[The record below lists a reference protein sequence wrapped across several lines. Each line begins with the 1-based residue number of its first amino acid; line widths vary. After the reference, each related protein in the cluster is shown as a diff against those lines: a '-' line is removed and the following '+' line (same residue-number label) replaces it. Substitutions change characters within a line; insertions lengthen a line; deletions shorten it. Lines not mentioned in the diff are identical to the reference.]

1 MSIIRKI
8 TAVVERED
16 NGYTS
21 LCPEFDIASQGDTV
35 ESARKNL
42 QEAIELFL
50 ECADSSEISRR
61 LKEEVYITEMEIA
74 IG

>member
-1 MSIIRKI
+1 MSIMHKI
-8 TAVVERED
+8 TAIVERED

-21 LCPEFDIASQGDTV
+21 LCPEFDIASQGDTI

-42 QEAIELFL
+42 QEAMELFL
-50 ECADSSEISRR
+50 ECADPSEISRR
-61 LKEEVYITEMEIA
+61 LKGEVYITEMEIA